1 MICLSSQQIK
11 MFFRFDKGARIPIDL
26 DNSFS
31 GSCFIAGGAPS
42 LLKENLDLLKTP
54 GILVISMNNTASVV
68 PTDIMVCADKPKC
81 YSPRI
86 LLDPKIMKFSMISR
100 RDLMV
105 GNKKMK
111 ELPNMYFFG
120 ANEKY
125 FNVHNFLNPCR
136 DFVWWK
142 NTMYNVIQLAYRL
155 GFRKVYL
162 IGCSFKISKE
172 EQYSY
177 KTNLDEHQV
186 NYNQRTYNNFV
197 EKMKLMKPHFKEK
210 GFEIISSTPDSSL
223 NEFFPFVPFEDAV
236 KEILKDFPKEY
247 ATEKCL
253 HSSEMASNKYKDISA
268 LKDMVKGKS
277 KTI

>member
-1 MICLSSQQIK
+1 
-11 MFFRFDKGARIPIDL
+11 MFFRFDKGSRIPIDL
-26 DNSFS
+26 DGMFS

-42 LLKENLDLLKTP
+42 LLKENLDLLKQA
-54 GILVISMNNTASVV
+54 GIIIISMNNTASVV
-68 PTDIMVCADKPKC
+68 PTNIMVCADKPKC

-105 GNKKMK
+105 GDKKMM
-111 ELPNMYFFG
+111 ELPNMYFYG
-120 ANEKY
+120 ATEKH
-125 FNVHNFLNPCR
+125 FNIYNFLNSHR
-136 DFVWWK
+136 DIWWIK
-142 NTMYNVIQLAYRL
+142 NVMPITLQIAYNL

-186 NYNQRTYNNFV
+186 NYNQRTYSNFV

-210 GFEIISSTPDSSL
+210 NFEVISSTPDSSL

-236 KEILKDFPKEY
+236 SEVLKDFPKEY

-253 HSSEMASNKYKDISA
+253 HSSEMASDKLKNIEA
-268 LKDMVKGKS
+268 LKDMVKNHAQ
-277 KTI
+277 T